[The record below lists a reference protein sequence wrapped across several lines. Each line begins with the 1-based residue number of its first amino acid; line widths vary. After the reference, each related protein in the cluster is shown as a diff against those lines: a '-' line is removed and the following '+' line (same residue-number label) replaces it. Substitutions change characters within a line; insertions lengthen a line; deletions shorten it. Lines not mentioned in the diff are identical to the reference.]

1 MTVDRADRRAAL
13 EAEQQR
19 SLSSEEATTYL
30 TAPVSAVERA
40 QTLELVRWFRR
51 RYPTG
56 AERLAYVRQ
65 AYRRWRRD
73 A

>member
-1 MTVDRADRRAAL
+1 MSADRAGRRAEL

-19 SLSSEEATTYL
+19 ALSTEEATTYL
-30 TAPVSAVERA
+30 TAPVSEAERA
-40 QTLELVRWFRR
+40 QALELVLWFRR

-56 AERLAYVRQ
+56 AERLAYARR